1 MKKLLS
7 LFLFQRSRKLSD
19 RHLLRGT
26 PMDQR
31 LNTSPAPWILTL
43 VLVWITSSVLLILSA
58 SGAFSARSITLNL

>member
-1 MKKLLS
+1 MKKILS

-31 LNTSPAPWILTL
+31 LDTSPAPWILTI
-43 VLVWITSSVLLILSA
+43 VLVWVTSSVLLLLSA
-58 SGAFSARSITLNL
+58 TNA